1 LKSFEQSGSKIRRIK
16 MKKTLILLLSFFLI
30 ILALT
35 VAHTSRSV
43 SAAANIQAQ
52 SIRRTN
58 VRSNKGQQLRR
69 YDPQMQ
75 STEQDFGPD
84 KLSVGFE
91 KSIPLSTRQ
100 ALISYVTQHYKIA
113 QLIIA
118 IYKLP
123 NANNLYFVIGT
134 VSQSEQSQETEK
146 NIFLI
151 LRGQGETVSEVS
163 KAENGNTCG
172 IKEPVFFLG
181 QNKLLIVVS
190 IMAFDGGF
198 CGNDVFEY
206 ADNNL
211 KSIGGI
217 DVYDGR
223 HGRGGW
229 QGESPMGRAT
239 AEYKNNTY
247 YVTMRG
253 VGSLYGYTGDKDK
266 KIAPPGSPITFF
278 YNGADWR
285 PVATRQI
292 RRS

>member
-1 LKSFEQSGSKIRRIK
+1 
-16 MKKTLILLLSFFLI
+16 MKRTQILLLSLFFLI
-30 ILALT
+30 PALT
-35 VAHTSRSV
+35 APDTSRSV
-43 SAAANIQAQ
+43 NAAANIQAQ

-58 VRSNKGQQLRR
+58 VRSNERQRLRR
-69 YDPQMQ
+69 HDPQMQ
-75 STEQDFGPD
+75 TIEQDFGQD
-84 KLSVGFE
+84 KLSVSFE
-91 KSIPLSTRQ
+91 KGIPPSTRQ
-100 ALISYVTQHYKIA
+100 ALIGYVTQHYSIA
-113 QLIIA
+113 QLIVT

-123 NANNLYFVIGT
+123 DAANLYFVIGT
-134 VSQSEQSQETEK
+134 VSPNQQSQETEK
-146 NIFLI
+146 NVFLI

-163 KAENGNTCG
+163 KAENDNTCG

-181 QNKLLIVVS
+181 QNRLLIVVS

-198 CGNDVFEY
+198 CGNDAFEY

-229 QGESPMGRAT
+229 QGHSPMERAT

-266 KIAPPGSPITFF
+266 KIAPPRSPITFF

-285 PVATRQI
+285 PVAARRI
-292 RRS
+292 RSR

>member
-1 LKSFEQSGSKIRRIK
+1 LIKGAASGKRK
-16 MKKTLILLLSFFLI
+16 MKIKILLLNVLFLMYS
-30 ILALT
+30 L
-35 VAHTSRSV
+35 HGF
-43 SAAANIQAQ
+43 AQ
-52 SIRRTN
+52 SNER
-58 VRSNKGQQLRR
+58 QQLRR

-75 STEQDFGPD
+75 SAEQDFEQD
-84 KLSVGFE
+84 KLSVSFE
-91 KSIPLSTRQ
+91 KGIPLSTEQ
-100 ALISYVTQHYKIA
+100 AILRYITQHYRII

-123 NANNLYFVIGT
+123 NADNFYFVIGS
-134 VSQSEQSQETEK
+134 VAQNQQSQDGER

-163 KAENGNTCG
+163 KAENEVTCG

-181 QNKLLIVVS
+181 KNKLLIVVS

-198 CGNDVFEY
+198 CGNFAFEY

-211 KSIGGI
+211 KPLGEI

-229 QGESPMGRAT
+229 QGHNPMERAT
-239 AEYKNNTY
+239 AEYRNKTY

-253 VGSLYGYTGDKDK
+253 VGSLYSYTGSNDK
-266 KIAPPGSPITFF
+266 KIAPPRSPVTFF
-278 YNGADWR
+278 HDGVNWR
-285 PVATRQI
+285 QVATRQI
-292 RRS
+292 RRR

>member
-1 LKSFEQSGSKIRRIK
+1 MK
-16 MKKTLILLLSFFLI
+16 MKKTRILLLSFFFLI
-30 ILALT
+30 PALT
-35 VAHTSRSV
+35 VAHASRSV
-43 SAAANIQAQ
+43 NTAANIQAQ
-52 SIRRTN
+52 SNRRTN
-58 VRSNKGQQLRR
+58 VRSNVRQQLRR

-75 STEQDFGPD
+75 IIEQDFGED
-84 KLSVGFE
+84 KLSISFE
-91 KSIPLSTRQ
+91 KGIPLSTEQ
-100 ALISYVTQHYKIA
+100 ALIKYVTQHYKIT

-134 VSQSEQSQETEK
+134 VSQNQQSQDGER

-151 LRGQGETVSEVS
+151 LRGQGETVGEVS
-163 KAENGNTCG
+163 KAENDTTCG

-198 CGNDVFEY
+198 CGNDAFEY

-211 KSIGGI
+211 KSIGEI

-229 QGESPMGRAT
+229 QGESPMERAT

-253 VGSLYGYTGDKDK
+253 VGSLYAYTGDKDK
-266 KIAPPGSPITFF
+266 KIAPPRSPITFF
-278 YNGADWR
+278 YDGADWR

-292 RRS
+292 RRR

>member
-1 LKSFEQSGSKIRRIK
+1 MK
-16 MKKTLILLLSFFLI
+16 MKKTRILLLSFFLLI
-30 ILALT
+30 PALT
-35 VAHTSRSV
+35 VAHTSRSGNP
-43 SAAANIQAQ
+43 AADIQAQ

-58 VRSNKGQQLRR
+58 VRSNSRQQLRR
-69 YDPQMQ
+69 HDPQMQ
-75 STEQDFGPD
+75 IIEQDFGQD
-84 KLSVGFE
+84 KLSVSFE
-91 KSIPLSTRQ
+91 KGIPPSTRQ
-100 ALISYVTQHYKIA
+100 ALISYVTQHYSIA

-123 NANNLYFVIGT
+123 NADNLYFVIGI
-134 VSQSEQSQETEK
+134 VSQSQQSQDGER

-163 KAENGNTCG
+163 KAESDNTCG

-211 KSIGGI
+211 KSISGI

-229 QGESPMGRAT
+229 RGYSPMDRAT

-266 KIAPPGSPITFF
+266 KIALPRSPITFF

-285 PVATRQI
+285 PVATRQT
-292 RRS
+292 RRK

>member
-1 LKSFEQSGSKIRRIK
+1 MK
-16 MKKTLILLLSFFLI
+16 MKMTQVLLLSFFLLI
-30 ILALT
+30 PALT

-43 SAAANIQAQ
+43 NAAANIQAQ

-58 VRSNKGQQLRR
+58 VRSNERQQLRR

-75 STEQDFGPD
+75 STEQDFGQD

-91 KSIPLSTRQ
+91 KGIPLSTRQ
-100 ALISYVTQHYKIA
+100 ALISYVTQHYSIA

-123 NANNLYFVIGT
+123 NASNLYFLIGT
-134 VSQSEQSQETEK
+134 VSQNQQSQDGER

-163 KAENGNTCG
+163 KAESDTTCG

-198 CGNDVFEY
+198 CGNDAFEY

-229 QGESPMGRAT
+229 QGHSPMERAT

-266 KIAPPGSPITFF
+266 KIAPPRSPITFF

-292 RRS
+292 RRR

>member
-1 LKSFEQSGSKIRRIK
+1 MK
-16 MKKTLILLLSFFLI
+16 MKKTQILLLSFFLLI
-30 ILALT
+30 PALT
-35 VAHTSRSV
+35 VAHTARSV
-43 SAAANIQAQ
+43 NAAANIQAQ
-52 SIRRTN
+52 FIRRTN
-58 VRSNKGQQLRR
+58 VRSNGRQQLRR

-75 STEQDFGPD
+75 VIEQDFGQD
-84 KLSVGFE
+84 KLSVGVE
-91 KSIPLSTRQ
+91 KGISFSTRQ

-118 IYKLP
+118 LYKLP
-123 NANNLYFVIGT
+123 NANNLYFVIGS
-134 VSQSEQSQETEK
+134 VSQNQQSQETEK

-163 KAENGNTCG
+163 KAESDNTCG

-229 QGESPMGRAT
+229 QGHSPMERAT

-266 KIAPPGSPITFF
+266 KIAPPRSPITFF

-292 RRS
+292 RRR

>member
-1 LKSFEQSGSKIRRIK
+1 
-16 MKKTLILLLSFFLI
+16 MKKTQILLLSFFLLI
-30 ILALT
+30 PALT
-35 VAHTSRSV
+35 VAHTSHSV
-43 SAAANIQAQ
+43 NAAANIQAQ
-52 SIRRTN
+52 SIRRAN
-58 VRSNKGQQLRR
+58 ERSNERQQLRR

-75 STEQDFGPD
+75 STEQDFGQD

-91 KSIPLSTRQ
+91 KGIPLSTRQ
-100 ALISYVTQHYKIA
+100 ALISYVTQHYSIA
-113 QLIIA
+113 QLIIS

-134 VSQSEQSQETEK
+134 VSQNQQSQDGER

-163 KAENGNTCG
+163 KAENDTTCG

-198 CGNDVFEY
+198 CGNYAFEY

-211 KSIGGI
+211 KSVGEI

-229 QGESPMGRAT
+229 QGYSPMERAT

-253 VGSLYGYTGDKDK
+253 VGSLYGYTGSKDK
-266 KIAPPGSPITFF
+266 KIAPPRSPITFF
-278 YNGADWR
+278 YDRGDWR

-292 RRS
+292 RRR

>member
-1 LKSFEQSGSKIRRIK
+1 
-16 MKKTLILLLSFFLI
+16 MKKTRILLLLFFLLI
-30 ILALT
+30 PALT
-35 VAHTSRSV
+35 VAHASRSV
-43 SAAANIQAQ
+43 NAAANIQAQ
-52 SIRRTN
+52 SNRRTN
-58 VRSNKGQQLRR
+58 VRSNVRQQLRR

-75 STEQDFGPD
+75 IIEQDFGED
-84 KLSVGFE
+84 KLSVSFE
-91 KSIPLSTRQ
+91 KSISLSTEQ
-100 ALISYVTQHYKIA
+100 AIISYITQHYKIA

-123 NANNLYFVIGT
+123 NASNLYFVIGT
-134 VSQSEQSQETEK
+134 VSQNQQSQETEK

-151 LRGQGETVSEVS
+151 LKGQGETMSEVS
-163 KAENGNTCG
+163 KAESDNTCG

-190 IMAFDGGF
+190 TMAFDGGF

-229 QGESPMGRAT
+229 QGYSPMQRAT

-266 KIAPPGSPITFF
+266 KIAPPRSPITFF
-278 YNGADWR
+278 YDGADWR

-292 RRS
+292 RRR

>member
-1 LKSFEQSGSKIRRIK
+1 MTYSETIQLRRRK
-16 MKKTLILLLSFFLI
+16 MKKTQILLLSFFLLI
-30 ILALT
+30 PALS

-43 SAAANIQAQ
+43 NAAANIQAQ
-52 SIRRTN
+52 SIRQTN
-58 VRSNKGQQLRR
+58 VRSNARQQLRR
-69 YDPQMQ
+69 YDPKMQ
-75 STEQDFGPD
+75 SSEQDFGPD
-84 KLSVGFE
+84 KDKLSVSFE
-91 KSIPLSTRQ
+91 KGIPPSTRQ
-100 ALISYVTQHYKIA
+100 ALIKYVTQHYTIA

-134 VSQSEQSQETEK
+134 VSQNQQSQDGERS
-146 NIFLI
+146 IFLL

-163 KAENGNTCG
+163 KVESDNTCG
-172 IKEPVFFLG
+172 IREPVFFLG

-229 QGESPMGRAT
+229 QGHNPMERAT

-266 KIAPPGSPITFF
+266 KIAPPRSPITFF
-278 YNGADWR
+278 YNGAAWG
-285 PVATRQI
+285 PVAARRI
-292 RRS
+292 RRR

>member
-1 LKSFEQSGSKIRRIK
+1 MQIIK
-16 MKKTLILLLSFFLI
+16 
-30 ILALT
+30 
-35 VAHTSRSV
+35 
-43 SAAANIQAQ
+43 
-52 SIRRTN
+52 
-58 VRSNKGQQLRR
+58 
-69 YDPQMQ
+69 
-75 STEQDFGPD
+75 QDFGPD
-84 KLSVGFE
+84 KDQLSVGVE
-91 KSIPLSTRQ
+91 KGIPLSTRQ

-118 IYKLP
+118 LYKLP

-134 VSQSEQSQETEK
+134 VSQSEQSQDTEK

-163 KAENGNTCG
+163 KAENNNTCG

-190 IMAFDGGF
+190 IAAFDGGF

-206 ADNNL
+206 ADDNL

-229 QGESPMGRAT
+229 QGYSPMERAT
-239 AEYKNNTY
+239 AEYKNSTY

-253 VGSLYGYTGDKDK
+253 VGSLYGYRGDKDK

-292 RRS
+292 RRR